1 MAFAYCETD
10 AMASAVTELRVKG
23 MSCGNCARHV
33 TEAIQGVAGVQSAAV
48 NLDQNRAIVR
58 WEKNGPTQVAAV
70 IGAVEQAGYKAA
82 EINPAAHNHAHD
94 HTEQRLAG
102 WQLNLWIGVIATI
115 PLMLGEWV
123 FGLGARMW
131 FQWAS
136 FFLAAI
142 VQVFSGAPFYQG
154 AWRQLKVGNSNM
166 DTLVALGSTTAF
178 AYSVWALISGAGGH
192 LYFMEAAAIITL
204 VSFGH
209 WLESRVSAR
218 ASSALQ
224 KLLHLAPNNARKV
237 RQDGHEEEVPVAV
250 LTIADHI
257 ALRPGD
263 RVRTD
268 GEVDEGES
276 SLDEAMLTGESVPV
290 DKKTGDQVYAG
301 TVNLNGRLIIRVT
314 ATGMETALAHII
326 EAVQRAQ
333 SSRAEIQRL
342 GDKVSS
348 VFVPIVVLIAL
359 AAGLWW
365 GLAPDSAKET
375 HRWLGQFLWPA
386 HPPVGAAAGFI
397 IAASVLIIA
406 CPCAM
411 GLATP
416 AAIMAASN
424 VAAQRGILIRDG
436 VALERAGKVTAV
448 LFDKTGT
455 LTTGKPVVAD
465 IWKMAG
471 PATE

>member
-1 MAFAYCETD
+1 
-10 AMASAVTELRVKG
+10 MASALTELRVKG

-33 TEAIQGVAGVQSAAV
+33 TDAIQGVAGVQSAAV
-48 NLDQNRAIVR
+48 TLDQNRAIVR
-58 WEKNGPTQVAAV
+58 WEENGPAQIAAV
-70 IGAVEQAGYKAA
+70 IGAVEQAGYEAA
-82 EINPAAHNHAHD
+82 EINPAAHDHAHD
-94 HTEQRLAG
+94 HAEQRLAG
-102 WQLNLWIGVIATI
+102 WQLNLWIGVLATI
-115 PLMLGEWV
+115 PLMLGEGV
-123 FGLGARMW
+123 FELGTRSW

-136 FFLAAI
+136 FFLGAI
-142 VQVFSGAPFYQG
+142 VQVFSGVQFYQG

-178 AYSVWALISGAGGH
+178 AYSVWALLSGAGGH
-192 LYFMEAAAIITL
+192 LYFMEAAAIISV

-224 KLLHLAPNNARKV
+224 KLLQLSPDKARRV
-237 RQDGHEEEVPVAV
+237 REDGQEEEVPVAV
-250 LTIADHI
+250 LTIGDDV

-263 RVRTD
+263 RIPTD
-268 GEVDEGES
+268 GKIVVGES

-301 TVNLNGRLIIRVT
+301 TVNLNGRLIIQVT
-314 ATGMETALAHII
+314 ATGQETALAHIVQ
-326 EAVQRAQ
+326 AVQRAQ

-342 GDKVSS
+342 ADKVSS
-348 VFVPIVVLIAL
+348 VFVPIVVFIAL

-365 GLAPDSAKET
+365 GVAPDSAKEL
-375 HRWLGQFLWPA
+375 HHWLGQFLWPA
-386 HPPVGAAAGFI
+386 HPPVGGAAGFI

-424 VAAQRGILIRDG
+424 AAAQRGILIRDG
-436 VALERAGKVTAV
+436 VALEQAG
-448 LFDKTGT
+448 
-455 LTTGKPVVAD
+455 
-465 IWKMAG
+465 
-471 PATE
+471 